1 MLSSSLVIRCRRFS
15 TYATLWVKAALRKVL
30 QEQSLT
36 LALTLTPTP
45 TLTLTLTLTLTQV
58 ETLISRGS
66 SREREGGGALAH
78 DGGHSPAPPRTWPG
92 VHGGPV
98 ASLMRTPLEPVKVR
112 LRRAEEVRK

>member
-1 MLSSSLVIRCRRFS
+1 MIPL
-15 TYATLWVKAALRKVL
+15 ALA
-30 QEQSLT
+30 
-36 LALTLTPTP
+36 LALTPTLTLPLP
-45 TLTLTLTLTLTQV
+45 LTLTLTLTLTQV
-58 ETLISRGS
+58 ETLISRSS

>member
-1 MLSSSLVIRCRRFS
+1 
-15 TYATLWVKAALRKVL
+15 
-30 QEQSLT
+30 
-36 LALTLTPTP
+36 
-45 TLTLTLTLTLTQV
+45 V